1 MNNSEK
7 IKRLSELQRKIKIMK
22 EDISYVNN
30 AKKLSFINGIE
41 GYEDTRIVNPSSS
54 LLSNIQ
60 KIAINILNEEVEEM
74 EKEIESIFNNKLE
87 GK

>member
-1 MNNSEK
+1 MNNSKK
-7 IKRLSELQRKIKIMK
+7 IKRLSELQQKIEIMK

-30 AKKLSFINGIE
+30 AVKLSFINGIE
-41 GYEDTRIVNPSSS
+41 GYETTRMVNPSSR

-60 KIAINILNEEVEEM
+60 KIAIKILNEEIEEM

-87 GK
+87 H